1 MIEGIRNQE
10 RNDDSMLSDFHLHSN
25 FSGDSEASPEAMIQ
39 QAIRLGMKEMCFT
52 DHYDVDFPGET
63 DLFLFDIH
71 DYFDCLHQLKEK
83 YRSKI
88 DIRIG
93 MELGLQT
100 HLKEICEKITREHMF
115 DFVIGSIHVVNGQD
129 PYYPAFFE
137 GRSEQECYQE
147 YFETVLENLK
157 KTDGYDVV
165 GHIDYIVR
173 YGPDKNKYY
182 SYEAY
187 HDILECILRTCIE
200 KGTGLELNT
209 GCLAYGLGH
218 PNPHP
223 DLLRRYHAL
232 GGEIVT
238 VGSDAHNPERLGF
251 QFEQAKELLKN
262 CGFHYYTVF
271 QGRKPQFVKL

>member
-1 MIEGIRNQE
+1 
-10 RNDDSMLSDFHLHSN
+10 MLSDFHLHSH
-25 FSGDSEASPEAMIQ
+25 FSSDSEASPETMVQ

-63 DLFLFDIH
+63 DLFLFDIK
-71 DYFDCLHQLKEK
+71 DYFDCLHLLKEK

-93 MELGLQT
+93 IELGLQT
-100 HLKEICEKITREHMF
+100 HVKDHCEKIVSEHMF
-115 DFVIGSIHVVNGQD
+115 DFVIGSVHVVNAQD
-129 PYYPAFFE
+129 PYYPAYYE
-137 GRSEQECYQE
+137 GRSEQECYRE
-147 YFETVLENLK
+147 YFETVLENLIK
-157 KTDGYDVV
+157 IDGYDVI
-165 GHIDYIVR
+165 GHMDYIVR
-173 YGPDKNKYY
+173 YGPNKNKFY

-187 HDILECILRTCIE
+187 RDILECILHTCIE
-200 KGTGLELNT
+200 KGIGLELNT
-209 GCLAYGLGH
+209 GGLAYELGY

-223 DLLRRYHAL
+223 DLLRRYHDL

-238 VGSDAHNPERLGF
+238 VGSDAHTPKRLGF

-271 QGRKPQFVKL
+271 NGRKPQFVKL